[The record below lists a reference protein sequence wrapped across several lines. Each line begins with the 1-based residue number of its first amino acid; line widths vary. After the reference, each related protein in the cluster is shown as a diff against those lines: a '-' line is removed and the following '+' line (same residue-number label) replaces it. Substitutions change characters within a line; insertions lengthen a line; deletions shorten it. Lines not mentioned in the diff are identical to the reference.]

1 MKIMGTKKPVQKLRK
16 SKKYAIGAE
25 HETGGGR
32 IRILDRFI
40 QDGEIML
47 RYMNLDTR
55 QDIVNKEVNVNRLVY
70 DYQQKK
76 KVEAFEEII
85 VNHKPDVLL
94 EGPSLVKDPGA
105 LVEQVQPKEE
115 EISVLKDEIN
125 SLTEIINSLKDEI
138 TSLRGEVASIS
149 ENSGELIKKQFA
161 LIEKLVGK

>member
-1 MKIMGTKKPVQKLRK
+1 MGTKRPVTKLRK

-40 QDGEIML
+40 QEGEIML

-55 QDIVNKEVNVNRLVY
+55 QDIINKEVNVNRLVY

-76 KVEAFEEII
+76 KVEAFEGIAEKSAETLPDTTGLILDTNVILELVATKEKEI
-85 VNHKPDVLL
+85 
-94 EGPSLVKDPGA
+94 GSLR
-105 LVEQVQPKEE
+105 E
-115 EISVLKDEIN
+115 EIS
-125 SLTEIINSLKDEI
+125 SLKDEI
-138 TSLRGEVASIS
+138 TSLRGEVAIIS
-149 ENSGELIKKQFA
+149 ENSSELIKKQFA

>member
-1 MKIMGTKKPVQKLRK
+1 MGKKPVQRLRK

-32 IRILDRFI
+32 IRILNRFL
-40 QDGEIML
+40 DEGETML
-47 RYMNLDTR
+47 KYLNLDTEE
-55 QDIVNKEVNVNRLVY
+55 IITNKEVNVNRLVY

-125 SLTEIINSLKDEI
+125 SLTGIISSLKDAI
-138 TSLRGEVASIS
+138 TSLRGEVAIIS
-149 ENSGELIKKQFA
+149 ENSSELIKKQFA

>member
-1 MKIMGTKKPVQKLRK
+1 MGNKKPVTKLRK

-47 RYMNLDTR
+47 RYMNLDTK
-55 QDIVNKEVNVNRLVY
+55 QDVTNKEVNVNRLVY

-76 KVEAFEEII
+76 KVEAFEEIV
-85 VNHKPDVLL
+85 VNYKPEIPLELPSPVL
-94 EGPSLVKDPGA
+94 DTNA
-105 LVEQVQPKEE
+105 LVENIAPNDK

-125 SLTEIINSLKDEI
+125 SMSKTIKNLKDEI
-138 TSLRGEVASIS
+138 ASLRGEVAIIS
-149 ENSGELIKKQFA
+149 ENSNELIKKQFA

>member
-1 MKIMGTKKPVQKLRK
+1 MGKKPVTKLRK

-32 IRILDRFI
+32 IRILNRFLEE
-40 QDGEIML
+40 GETML
-47 RYMNLDTR
+47 KYLNLDTEE
-55 QDIVNKEVNVNRLVY
+55 IITNKEVNVNRLVY

-85 VNHKPDVLL
+85 VNRKHEIPL
-94 EGPSLVKDPGA
+94 EGPSPVKDPHA
-105 LVEQVQPKEE
+105 LVDQVQPSDE

-125 SLTEIINSLKDEI
+125 SLTGIISSLKDEI
-138 TSLRGEVASIS
+138 TSLRGEVAIIS
-149 ENSGELIKKQFA
+149 ENSSELIKKQFA

>member
-1 MKIMGTKKPVQKLRK
+1 MGTKKPVQSLRK

-32 IRILDRFI
+32 IRILDRFLE
-40 QDGEIML
+40 DGEIML
-47 RYMNLDTR
+47 RYMNLNTR
-55 QDIVNKEVNVNRLVY
+55 KDIINKEKNVNRLVY

-76 KVEAFEEII
+76 KAEAYEEIV
-85 VNHKPDVLL
+85 VNHKPEVLL
-94 EGPSLVKDPGA
+94 EGPSPVKDPKA

-125 SLTEIINSLKDEI
+125 SLTEIISSLKDEI

>member
-1 MKIMGTKKPVQKLRK
+1 MGKKPVQRLRK

-32 IRILDRFI
+32 IRILNRFL
-40 QDGEIML
+40 DEGETML
-47 RYMNLDTR
+47 KYLNLDTEE
-55 QDIVNKEVNVNRLVY
+55 IITNKEVNVNRLVY

-85 VNHKPDVLL
+85 VNHKPEIKY
-94 EGPSLVKDPGA
+94 EGPTLVKDHDV
-105 LVEQVQPKEE
+105 LVEQAQPKEE

-125 SLTEIINSLKDEI
+125 SLTEIISSLKDEVS
-138 TSLRGEVASIS
+138 SLRGEVASIS

>member
-1 MKIMGTKKPVQKLRK
+1 MGTKKPVTKLRK

-47 RYMNLDTR
+47 RYMNLDTK
-55 QDIVNKEVNVNRLVY
+55 QDVTNKEVNVNRLVY

-76 KVEAFEEII
+76 KVEAFEEIV
-85 VNHKPDVLL
+85 VNYKPEIPLELPSPVL
-94 EGPSLVKDPGA
+94 DNNA
-105 LVEQVQPKEE
+105 LVENIAPSDKE
-115 EISVLKDEIN
+115 IAVLKDEIN
-125 SLTEIINSLKDEI
+125 SMSKTIKNLRDEI
-138 TSLRGEVASIS
+138 TSLRGEVAIIS
-149 ENSGELIKKQFA
+149 ENSNELIKKQFA

>member
-1 MKIMGTKKPVQKLRK
+1 MGTKKPVTKLRK

-40 QDGEIML
+40 DDGEIML

-55 QDIVNKEVNVNRLVY
+55 QDVINKEVNVNRLVY

-76 KVEAFEEII
+76 KVEAFEEIV
-85 VNHKPDVLL
+85 VNSRPEILL
-94 EGPSLVKDPGA
+94 EYPSPVLDPKA
-105 LVEQVQPKEE
+105 SVEQVHPIDGEVN
-115 EISVLKDEIN
+115 VLKAEIN
-125 SLTEIINSLKDEI
+125 SLTEIISSLKDEVS
-138 TSLRGEVASIS
+138 SLRGEVAIIS
-149 ENSGELIKKQFA
+149 ENSNELIKKQFA

>member
-1 MKIMGTKKPVQKLRK
+1 MGTKKPVQKLRK

-32 IRILDRFI
+32 IRILNRFL
-40 QDGEIML
+40 DEGETML
-47 RYMNLDTR
+47 KYLNLDTEE
-55 QDIVNKEVNVNRLVY
+55 IITNKEVNVNRLVY

-85 VNHKPDVLL
+85 VNHKPEILL
-94 EGPSLVKDPGA
+94 EGPSPVKDPNA
-105 LVEQVQPKEE
+105 LVEKMQPIDG

-125 SLTEIINSLKDEI
+125 SLTGIISSLKDEI
-138 TSLRGEVASIS
+138 TSLRGEVTTIS
-149 ENSGELIKKQFA
+149 ENSSELIKKQFA

>member
-1 MKIMGTKKPVQKLRK
+1 MGKKPVTKLRK

-32 IRILDRFI
+32 IRILDRFL

-55 QDIVNKEVNVNRLVY
+55 QDVINKEVNVNRLVY

-85 VNHKPDVLL
+85 VNHKPEIIY
-94 EGPSLVKDPGA
+94 EGPKLVKDPDT
-105 LVEQVQPKEE
+105 LVESVQPVSG

>member
-1 MKIMGTKKPVQKLRK
+1 MKIMGKKPVTKLRK

-40 QDGEIML
+40 KDGEIML

-55 QDIVNKEVNVNRLVY
+55 QDVTNKEVNVNRLVY

-76 KVEAFEEII
+76 KVEAFEEIV
-85 VNHKPDVLL
+85 VNHKHEIPLD
-94 EGPSLVKDPGA
+94 GPTLVKDPIA
-105 LVEQVQPKEE
+105 LVEQVQPSDKEV
-115 EISVLKDEIN
+115 SVLKDEIN
-125 SLTEIINSLKDEI
+125 SLTGIINSLKDEI
-138 TSLRGEVASIS
+138 TSLRGEVTTIS
-149 ENSGELIKKQFA
+149 ENSSELIKKQFA

>member
-1 MKIMGTKKPVQKLRK
+1 MGTKKPVQKLRK

-55 QDIVNKEVNVNRLVY
+55 QDVINKEVNVNRLVY

-76 KVEAFEEII
+76 KVEAFEGIAEKSAETLPDTTGLILDTNVILELVATKEKEI
-85 VNHKPDVLL
+85 
-94 EGPSLVKDPGA
+94 GSLR
-105 LVEQVQPKEE
+105 E
-115 EISVLKDEIN
+115 EIS
-125 SLTEIINSLKDEI
+125 SLKDEI
-138 TSLRGEVASIS
+138 TSLRGEVATIS
-149 ENSGELIKKQFA
+149 ENSSELIKKQFA

>member
-1 MKIMGTKKPVQKLRK
+1 MGTKKPVTKLRK

-55 QDIVNKEVNVNRLVY
+55 QDVINKEVNVNRLVY

-76 KVEAFEEII
+76 KVEAFEDISEKGLDALPDTTGVFMDTNVILELVSTKEKEI
-85 VNHKPDVLL
+85 
-94 EGPSLVKDPGA
+94 GSLR
-105 LVEQVQPKEE
+105 EE
-115 EISVLKDEIN
+115 VRFLKDG
-125 SLTEIINSLKDEI
+125 I
-138 TSLRGEVASIS
+138 TSLRGEVAIIS
-149 ENSGELIKKQFA
+149 ENSNELIKKQFA